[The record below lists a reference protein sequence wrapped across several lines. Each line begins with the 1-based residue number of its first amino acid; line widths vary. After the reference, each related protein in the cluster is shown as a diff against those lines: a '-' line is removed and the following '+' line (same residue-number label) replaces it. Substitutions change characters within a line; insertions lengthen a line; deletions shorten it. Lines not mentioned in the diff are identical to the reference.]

1 MRKGDHI
8 AGIII
13 VLLGIAV
20 LIYSNSLNTPDAG
33 YIDASF
39 FPNVIGVLFIITGSM
54 LVIDTIR
61 KSKYTDEE
69 KITLYLKEAVMIVA
83 YFVYIILMPYVGYM
97 IMTPLLIAGLTF
109 YLGYRKIY
117 ANLII
122 GIVVMISVYVLFNK
136 LLSVPLPTGIFF

>member
-1 MRKGDHI
+1 MRKGDRI

-20 LIYSNSLNTPDAG
+20 LIYSNSLNNPNAG

-39 FPNVIGVLFIITGSM
+39 FPNVIGILFIVTGSM

-61 KSKYTDEE
+61 KSKYTGEE
-69 KITLYLKEAVMIVA
+69 KITLYFKEAVMIVA

-122 GIVVMISVYVLFNK
+122 GVVVMISVYVLFNK